1 MRDVRREG
9 AAVKG
14 RINRGRGGRS
24 RRNEVVLKCLVV
36 ARPSNRLRIRRQGLE
51 AIGVSKAGGDDKL

>member
-9 AAVKG
+9 AAGKG
-14 RINRGRGGRS
+14 RINRGRGGGVAA
-24 RRNEVVLKCLVV
+24 EVVLKCLVV
-36 ARPSNRLRIRRQGLE
+36 ARPSNRMRIRRQGLE